1 MLGSLRPYL
10 AKILNPIAEKLDVNP
25 NILTLISPLFAVASA
40 ILFAKHYLLWAGLVI
55 LLNGFFDV
63 LDGAVAR
70 YHNKTSDFGA
80 FLDSTMDRFS
90 DGIIIVGIVLGGYC
104 NWIIGIL
111 LVHSALTI
119 SYVRA
124 RAESKGIQC
133 DVGIAERAVRLIILI
148 IGACVGYYYGDK
160 YFLYILIALLIASY
174 ITVFQRVYHVYKVTE
189 EEKYRFKKRP
199 VTLSK
204 KDKKKKDDSG
214 IDFDRLD
221 EMDQKDKKRREEE
234 KNNEQSEGKSNIR
247 SFFSS
252 KVNKSNKDSSIDYEG
267 GLKEKD
273 NTKLKRDKKS
283 KRDFEPLYDEDEISG
298 PLLSKDYD
306 GVEEDPIIID
316 DKTLSDEPF
325 DLSRIPE
332 EYPEEIE
339 GKKTQTK
346 KIIRRKKRKD

>member
-1 MLGSLRPYL
+1 MLGNLRPYL
-10 AKILNPIAEKLDVNP
+10 TKILNPIAKRLNVNP
-25 NILTLISPLFAVASA
+25 NILTLISPLFAILSA
-40 ILFAKHYLLWAGLVI
+40 ILFAKHYLLGAGIVI
-55 LLNGFFDV
+55 LLNGLFDV

-90 DGIIIVGIVLGGYC
+90 DGIIIIGIVFGGYC
-104 NWIIGIL
+104 DWLIGVL

-133 DVGIAERAVRLIILI
+133 EVGIAERAVRLIILV
-148 IGACVGYYYGDK
+148 IGSCIGSYYGNK

-199 VTLSK
+199 MALSK
-204 KDKKKKDDSG
+204 KDNNKQRNST
-214 IDFDRLD
+214 IDLDRLD
-221 EMDQKDKKRREEE
+221 EMDEEDKKIREEE
-234 KNNEQSEGKSNIR
+234 EKSESTKSNIR
-247 SFFSS
+247 SFLSS
-252 KVNKSNKDSSIDYEG
+252 KVNRSNKDSSIDYEG
-267 GLKEKD
+267 GLKDQD

-283 KRDFEPLYDEDEISG
+283 QGEFEPLFDEEELNGS
-298 PLLSKDYD
+298 LLNKDYD
-306 GVEEDPIIID
+306 GVEDDPIIID
-316 DKTLSDEPF
+316 EKTLSDEPF
-325 DLSRIPE
+325 DLSTPPE
-332 EYPEEIE
+332 DFSDMENR
-339 GKKTQTK
+339 TQTK